1 MSSEPEPG
9 VRLEV
14 HTREPFAAGHRFGD
28 AGAYEV
34 VTTTAHYAVD
44 PRAAA
49 HRAVPDLGLAPRDG
63 SGLVRFSGD
72 VEILRPV
79 GGGRRRLFFDW
90 GNRGNKRAVQY
101 FCDAPHTNRPR
112 SLADAGNG
120 YLFRRGYTVVF
131 GAWQGDLLPGDGR
144 LLLDLP
150 AARQDGGPVRGLTT
164 AEFIVEEPTVSLPLS
179 RWSST
184 RSHPVSARGV
194 SGARLTR
201 RRYAH
206 SAPEEL
212 APGTWRF
219 ARSQGGGGDLKG
231 RSTAVVPSRHDL
243 YLDEGFRPG
252 WIYELVYEAEDPLV
266 LGLGLVAVRDL
277 VSHLRHD
284 PAQPAGPIE
293 YAYGWGRSQTGR
305 AIRDFVY
312 QGFNED
318 LQGRPVFD
326 GLLPHVSGAGRLG
339 LERFTN
345 LTVPG
350 GQQYEDHLSRADEFP
365 FAYAETV
372 DHLTGRRDAIMKRPS
387 DPKVLH
393 TQTATEYWQRRG
405 SLVHTTTDGLDLGFP
420 PNVRG
425 YLWSSSQHVADPAA
439 GAPGKGICNHPEN
452 VVATSALFRGV
463 LDALDAWVSEGVAPP
478 PSAVPTVADGTLVT
492 MDEWRRQFPAVPAA
506 LLPHGPNELYAVDR
520 STVPPSADRSGRY
533 AVLVPAVDI
542 DGNETAGVRA
552 PMVAVPLATYTG
564 WNTRAPGQGHG
575 ALHEFS
581 GSTFPF
587 ASTEDERLV
596 TGDPRPSVQKRYW
609 DAAEYTARIRAAAE
623 DLAARRLLPPEDV
636 ERAAAGAAHWS
647 APRHRVEPES
657 RATGAG
663 RDEP

>member
-1 MSSEPEPG
+1 MS

-14 HTREPFAAGHRFGD
+14 RTTEPFAGGHRFEGG
-28 AGAYEV
+28 GAYEV
-34 VTTTAHYAVD
+34 VTATAHYSVD
-44 PRAAA
+44 PKTPGI
-49 HRAVPDLGLAPRDG
+49 PDLDLAPLDSDG
-63 SGLVRFSGD
+63 RVRFRGD

-79 GGGRRRLFFDW
+79 DGGRRRLFFDW

-112 SLADAGNG
+112 TLADAGNG
-120 YLFRRGYTVVF
+120 YLLRRGYTVVF

-150 AARQDGGPVRGLTT
+150 VARRDGQPVRGLTT
-164 AEFIVEEPTVSLPLS
+164 AEFIVEEPTASLPLS

-184 RSHPVSARGV
+184 RSSPVSERGV
-194 SGARLTR
+194 HSARLTR

-206 SAPEEL
+206 STPDEL
-212 APGTWRF
+212 PAGTWRF
-219 ARSQGGGGDLKG
+219 ARLQGGGNDLRG
-231 RSTAVVPSRHDL
+231 VSTALVPSRYDL
-243 YLDEGFRPG
+243 HLDDGFRPG
-252 WIYELVYEAEDPLV
+252 WIYELTYEAEGPLV
-266 LGLGLVAVRDL
+266 LGLGLAAVRDL

-284 PAQPAGPIE
+284 PTAPVGPVN

-305 AIRDFVY
+305 AIRDFIHL
-312 QGFNED
+312 GFNED
-318 LQGRPVFD
+318 LEGRRVFD

-339 LERFTN
+339 IERFTN

-350 GQQYEDHLSRADEFP
+350 GQQYEDHLSPADAFP

-372 DHLTGRRDAIMKRPS
+372 DHLTGERDAIMKRPS

-393 TQTATEYWQRRG
+393 TQTSTEYWQRRG
-405 SLVHTTTDGLDLGFP
+405 SLVHTTTDGRDLGFP

-425 YLWSSSQHVADPAA
+425 YLWSSSQHVADPLA

-452 VVATSALFRGV
+452 VVATSALFRAT
-463 LDALDAWVSEGVAPP
+463 LEALDAWVSEGVEPP

-492 MDEWRRQFPAVPAA
+492 GDAWARQFPAVPSA
-506 LLPHGPNELYAVDR
+506 LRPQGPNELYAVDR
-520 STVPPSADRSGRY
+520 SVVPPVADRARRY
-533 AVLVPAVDI
+533 TVLVPAVDP

-552 PMVAVPLATYTG
+552 PMVAVPLATHTG

-587 ASTEDERLV
+587 AATEDERLI
-596 TGDPRPSVQKRYW
+596 TGDPRPSVQKRHR
-609 DAAEYTARIRAAAE
+609 DSAGYTAAIRAAAE
-623 DLAARRLLPPEDV
+623 DLVARRFLLAEDV
-636 ERAAAGAAHWS
+636 ERVVAASANWS
-647 APRHRVEPES
+647 SPRHRFDLP
-657 RATGAG
+657 
-663 RDEP
+663 

>member
-1 MSSEPEPG
+1 MSPRTEPA

-14 HTREPFAAGHRFGD
+14 HTREPFAEGHRFGD
-28 AGAYEV
+28 TGAYEV
-34 VTTTAHYAVD
+34 LTATARYAVD
-44 PRAAA
+44 PDDPRVPA
-49 HRAVPDLGLAPRDG
+49 HRAVPDLDLAPRDDA
-63 SGLVRFSGD
+63 GLVRFSGD

-90 GNRGNKRAVQY
+90 GNRGNKRALQY

-112 SLADAGNG
+112 TLADAGNG
-120 YLFRRGYTVVF
+120 YLLRRGHTVVF

-144 LLLDLP
+144 LLLNLP
-150 AARQDGGPVRGLTT
+150 VAGRNGRPVRGLTT
-164 AEFIVEEPTVSLPLS
+164 AEFIVEEPTDSLPLS

-184 RSHPVSARGV
+184 RSSPVSERGV
-194 SGARLTR
+194 HSARLTR

-206 SAPEEL
+206 SAPEQL
-212 APGTWRF
+212 PPATWRF
-219 ARSQGGGGDLKG
+219 ARTQGGGPDLKG
-231 RSTAVVPSRHDL
+231 RSTALVPSRHDL
-243 YLDEGFRPG
+243 HLDGGLQPG

-284 PAQPAGPIE
+284 PASPIGPVDH
-293 YAYGWGRSQTGR
+293 AYGWGRSQTGR
-305 AIRDFVY
+305 AIRDFVHH
-312 QGFNED
+312 GFNED
-318 LQGRPVFD
+318 LEGRRVFD

-339 LERFTN
+339 VERFTN

-350 GQQYEDHLSRADEFP
+350 GQQYEDHLSPADAFP
-365 FAYAETV
+365 FAYAESV
-372 DHLTGRRDAIMKRPS
+372 DHLTGARDAIMKRAS

-393 TQTATEYWQRRG
+393 TQTSTEYWQRRG
-405 SLVHTTTDGLDLGFP
+405 SLVHTTTDGRDLGFP

-439 GAPGKGICNHPEN
+439 GAPAQGVCNHPEN
-452 VVATSALFRGV
+452 VVATSALFRAV
-463 LDALDAWVSEGVAPP
+463 LDALDAWVSEGVEPP

-492 MDEWRRQFPAVPAA
+492 METWSRQFPAVPSA
-506 LLPHGPNELYAVDR
+506 LRPHGPNELYPVDR
-520 STVPPSADRSGRY
+520 STVPPVADRSRSY
-533 AVLVPAVDI
+533 TVLVPAVDA

-587 ASTEDERLV
+587 AATEDERLV
-596 TGDPRPSVQKRYW
+596 TGDPRPSVQKRHP
-609 DAAEYTARIRAAAE
+609 DAAHYATRIRAAAE
-623 DLAARRLLPPEDV
+623 DLVKRRLLLAEDI
-636 ERAAAGAAHWS
+636 ERAVSLAAHWS
-647 APRHRVEPES
+647 SPRHRVDLP
-657 RATGAG
+657 
-663 RDEP
+663 

>member
-1 MSSEPEPG
+1 MSAVREPA

-14 HTREPFAAGHRFGD
+14 HARETFAGGHRFAE

-34 VTTTAHYAVD
+34 VTATAHYAVD
-44 PRAAA
+44 PKAPA

-63 SGLVRFSGD
+63 TGLVRFSGD

-79 GGGRRRLFFDW
+79 DGGRRRLFFDW

-112 SLADAGNG
+112 TLADAGNG
-120 YLFRRGYTVVF
+120 FLMRRGYTVVF

-150 AARQDGGPVRGLTT
+150 VARHDGRPVRGLTT
-164 AEFIVEEPTVSLPLS
+164 AEFIVEEPTGSLPLS

-184 RSHPVSARGV
+184 RSSPVSERGV
-194 SGARLTR
+194 HTARLTR

-206 SAPEEL
+206 STPEEL
-212 APGTWRF
+212 PAGTWRF
-219 ARSQGGGGDLKG
+219 ARVQGGGSDLKG
-231 RSTAVVPSRHDL
+231 RSTALVPSRHDL
-243 YLDEGFRPG
+243 HLDDGFRPG
-252 WIYELVYEAEDPLV
+252 WIYELTYEAEDPLV

-284 PAQPAGPIE
+284 PARPAGPVE

-305 AIRDFVY
+305 AIRDFIHL
-312 QGFNED
+312 GFNED
-318 LQGRPVFD
+318 LEGRRVFD

-339 LERFTN
+339 IERFTN

-350 GQQYEDHLSRADEFP
+350 GQQYEDHLSAADAFP
-365 FAYAETV
+365 FAYAETT
-372 DHLTGRRDAIMKRPS
+372 DHLTGARDAIMKRAS

-393 TQTATEYWQRRG
+393 TQTSTEYWQRRG
-405 SLVHTTTDGLDLGFP
+405 SLVHTTTDGQDLGFP
-420 PNVRG
+420 PNARG
-425 YLWSSSQHVADPAA
+425 YLWSSSQHVADPAT
-439 GAPGKGICNHPEN
+439 GAPARGICNHPEN
-452 VVATSALFRGV
+452 VVATSALFRAV
-463 LDALDAWVSEGVAPP
+463 LDALDAWVSEGVEPP
-478 PSAVPTVADGTLVT
+478 PSAVPTVTDDTLVT
-492 MDEWRRQFPAVPAA
+492 AAEWSRRFPAVPGA
-506 LLPHGPNELYAVDR
+506 LRPQGPNELYAVDR
-520 STVPPSADRSGRY
+520 STVPPVADRSRGY
-533 AVLVPAVDI
+533 TVLVPAVDA

-587 ASTEDERLV
+587 AATEDERLI
-596 TGDPRPSVQKRYW
+596 TGDPRPSVQKRHQ
-609 DAAEYTARIRAAAE
+609 DADGYAAAIRAAAE
-623 DLAARRLLPPEDV
+623 DLVARRFLLAEDV
-636 ERAAAGAAHWS
+636 DRAVAAAADWS
-647 APRHRVEPES
+647 SPRHRFELP
-657 RATGAG
+657 
-663 RDEP
+663 